1 MALQVYN
8 SLSRS
13 KEEFAPLVEGEVSM
27 YVCGVTPYDHA
38 HMGHARA
45 AVTFDVVRRF
55 LEFKG
60 YEVRFLTNFTDIDDK
75 IIRRANEEHVGWKTI
90 PEKYSAEYVDEMKRL
105 NVLPPEKYALATEHI
120 PQIIRLV
127 GKLVDKGYAYSAG
140 NGDVYFRVSRFKEY
154 GKLSNQRLEQ
164 LVAGARIE
172 PGEAKEQPE
181 DFALWKASKPGEPSW
196 ASPWG
201 KGRPG
206 WHIEC
211 SAMISSFFGPS
222 IDIHGGG
229 ADLLF
234 PHHENEIA
242 QSECATG
249 EKLARYWM
257 HNGLL
262 QVGEEKMSKSLKNFL
277 SLKDAL
283 ASFEPDAIRLF
294 FLTTHY
300 RSPLKYGP
308 ESLAEAQEAL
318 SRLENARANLAET
331 IAQEIHGKETTAKKA
346 EAIET
351 EFLSAMEDDFN
362 TAKALSHLFELAR
375 LCNASA
381 GRATETESRSLL
393 ETFERLGRTL
403 GLFEKRT
410 GKKPPRGVDAAWIE
424 AKLAERQGAREAKD
438 YAASDAIRRELL
450 GKGVVVED
458 TPKGQRW
465 HAA

>member
-60 YEVRFLTNFTDIDDK
+60 YKVRFLTNFTDIDDK

-90 PEKYSAEYVDEMKRL
+90 PEKYSFEYIEEMKRL
-105 NVLPPEKYALATEHI
+105 NVLPPEKYAFATEHI
-120 PQIIRLV
+120 PQIIQVVQTLIE
-127 GKLVDKGYAYSAG
+127 KGYAYKAQ
-140 NGDVYFRVSRFKEY
+140 GDVYFHVSRFKEY
-154 GKLSNQRLEQ
+154 GELSNQDLEQ

-172 PGEAKEQPE
+172 PGEVKENPE

-196 ASPWG
+196 ESPFG
-201 KGRPG
+201 RGRPG

-211 SAMISSFFGPS
+211 SAMIGSFFGPS

-249 EKLARYWM
+249 EPLAKYWM

-277 SLKDAL
+277 SLNDAL

-308 ESLAEAQEAL
+308 ESLAEAHAAL
-318 SRLENARANLAET
+318 TRLENSRANLAET
-331 IAQEIHGKETTAKKA
+331 IAEGFYGKETAVKVKEI
-346 EAIET
+346 EA
-351 EFLSAMEDDFN
+351 EFLAAMEDDFN
-362 TAKALSHLFELAR
+362 TSKALSHLFELAR
-375 LCNASA
+375 LCNSSA
-381 GRATETESRSLL
+381 GKATEADSKALL
-393 ETFERLGRTL
+393 ASFERLGRVL
-403 GLFEKRT
+403 GLFGGKTE
-410 GKKPPRGVDAAWIE
+410 KKPPEGVELAWIE
-424 AKLAERQGAREAKD
+424 GKLAERQGAREAKD
-438 YAASDAIRRELL
+438 YAASDAIRKELVE
-450 GKGVVVED
+450 KGVAVAD